1 MEFIIISKDNISARN
16 LFLLRKFEKLTYISS
31 FTDSDERE
39 SIRDIIRRIRHKNP
53 EVFPQS
59 YCVLAL
65 DGNFVTGGLI
75 ADWYPNCNAIELS
88 YLAVHPAFRNRR
100 IGSQLLKTSLDLIQ
114 DTINQEYGQQKIIR
128 NIFLEVEIP
137 YRNELQDE
145 INPVVRV
152 NIWEKWGARHI
163 PIHYTQPPLSP
174 GKSPASNL
182 MLLLLPYGNQVK
194 ADGISATDLKSFLH
208 EFYKGLNALD
218 SIYLNSMNNEIDE
231 LSSKN
236 KNNEI
241 ATSSLFVD
249 EVPSARIKDA
259 VTTSHFY
266 FVPEETALPN
276 TCSHFDSF
284 ECDLM
289 NFANQSVRPIRTAFF
304 GLFKNVKILMPS
316 MYCYTSEGKTHFHVS
331 KNKELIADISL
342 SASFPKTGRAGIA
355 HLSIS
360 PGKNKTFND
369 LDFIKI
375 ISTYGSK
382 QENYIASSEIRFI
395 PEGTE
400 EPLTDYEFLCKFIG
414 GNRYQ
419 KTCEGVSQFDV
430 NKIKINGKTSRDQFS
445 SETFFSSFHKDESG
459 EPESKVQATLAN
471 KMLCGLILGIFDYK
485 RMDTAEIIDTIR
497 PIVVKQDSFCV
508 LCRGHLIKFE
518 RQSKDEKN
526 LFNKIKI
533 SPYLLIPSAIL
544 ALNGFILN
552 KCEGLAE
559 RFFRHPLIP
568 FFTKSNQAELTL
580 NKEYLENVFQYPSE
594 QEIVRIGEIQ
604 RCMHL
609 RHKTLTHKIDISK
622 SREKT
627 SSDLL
632 LDSLIGSLIIFE
644 VIGVINS
651 DDFCGIP
658 NLAMMVLVFI
668 FGITIFR
675 WIRARLQ

>member
-1 MEFIIISKDNISARN
+1 
-16 LFLLRKFEKLTYISS
+16 
-31 FTDSDERE
+31 
-39 SIRDIIRRIRHKNP
+39 
-53 EVFPQS
+53 
-59 YCVLAL
+59 
-65 DGNFVTGGLI
+65 
-75 ADWYPNCNAIELS
+75 
-88 YLAVHPAFRNRR
+88 
-100 IGSQLLKTSLDLIQ
+100 
-114 DTINQEYGQQKIIR
+114 
-128 NIFLEVEIP
+128 
-137 YRNELQDE
+137 
-145 INPVVRV
+145 
-152 NIWEKWGARHI
+152 
-163 PIHYTQPPLSP
+163 
-174 GKSPASNL
+174 
-182 MLLLLPYGNQVK
+182 
-194 ADGISATDLKSFLH
+194 
-208 EFYKGLNALD
+208 
-218 SIYLNSMNNEIDE
+218 
-231 LSSKN
+231 
-236 KNNEI
+236 
-241 ATSSLFVD
+241 
-249 EVPSARIKDA
+249 
-259 VTTSHFY
+259 
-266 FVPEETALPN
+266 
-276 TCSHFDSF
+276 
-284 ECDLM
+284 
-289 NFANQSVRPIRTAFF
+289 
-304 GLFKNVKILMPS
+304 
-316 MYCYTSEGKTHFHVS
+316 
-331 KNKELIADISL
+331 
-342 SASFPKTGRAGIA
+342 
-355 HLSIS
+355 
-360 PGKNKTFND
+360 
-369 LDFIKI
+369 
-375 ISTYGSK
+375 
-382 QENYIASSEIRFI
+382 
-395 PEGTE
+395 
-400 EPLTDYEFLCKFIG
+400 
-414 GNRYQ
+414 
-419 KTCEGVSQFDV
+419 
-430 NKIKINGKTSRDQFS
+430 
-445 SETFFSSFHKDESG
+445 
-459 EPESKVQATLAN
+459 
-471 KMLCGLILGIFDYK
+471 MLCGLILGIFDYK